1 MKTIT
6 RSICPACSRL
16 VLSHLAFIANLYND
30 PLTAMSVLLAA
41 AKAGNPVLIMGDGC
55 VNQDFLIE
63 QYELSL
69 QRDRMNTPATI
80 RLLEFALEDMPTRV
94 ISFYDEDGLHYRDL
108 RLTDFSEHPDFRS
121 FLKPGANLIRSLEF
135 AFLNEGDVSR
145 DEDPE
150 ETEILML
157 YGSESAKAMARSAK
171 N

>member
-41 AKAGNPVLIMGDGC
+41 AKA
-55 VNQDFLIE
+55 
-63 QYELSL
+63 
-69 QRDRMNTPATI
+69 
-80 RLLEFALEDMPTRV
+80 DMPTRV